1 MGKIA
6 QIHNILGKKLS
17 ILLNFFLSIS
27 VVYNM
32 INVLKFYLNL
42 RMEDCHFIILITK
55 LKQKSHVVVC
65 IIIIAG
71 GGNKEVATYGNA
83 PFFIPSIY
91 SPILLFTLIL
101 PLLLIIALFIAF
113 IYFPKLFNFDDSNQA
128 FCLISSHISSHFL
141 FSFSNYIRLF
151 YFHLLLLL
159 LVRRKNRQRKKS
171 MEGRH

>member
-1 MGKIA
+1 
-6 QIHNILGKKLS
+6 
-17 ILLNFFLSIS
+17 
-27 VVYNM
+27 
-32 INVLKFYLNL
+32 
-42 RMEDCHFIILITK
+42 MEDFHFIIVITK

-65 IIIIAG
+65 IIIIVG

-83 PFFIPSIY
+83 PLFIPSIS
-91 SPILLFTLIL
+91 SPILPFTLIL

-113 IYFPKLFNFDDSNQA
+113 ISSPNLFNFDDSNQA
-128 FCLISSHISSHFL
+128 FCLISFHISSHVV

-159 LVRRKNRQRKKS
+159 LVRRKNRQRSQS